1 MPSMT
6 AEKVDTATRNS
17 YKLIGELLDAFRPGP
32 PASNEGFR
40 VAEFL
45 VPAETSAVE
54 SALKT
59 LADLLKAADLE
70 GFRQTLSRLGPRIG
84 LSHDRALLAVLG
96 IQNLCLY
103 RLFRSGLGGTQT
115 VNSAV
120 LVQQLFDETLQR
132 VRAVYGHSNERATDQ
147 PPVRPADRINPLTA
161 REREIVSLL
170 MQGLRTREIASVL
183 NISTKTVEAHRS
195 HAMTKLKVRNVAQL
209 IYSALQLGLQPAP
222 FEKERLGLLR

>member
-1 MPSMT
+1 MPSLS
-6 AEKVDTATRNS
+6 AEKVDTSARNS

-40 VAEFL
+40 VAEIL
-45 VPAETSAVE
+45 GSGEGKTVE
-54 SALKT
+54 AALKP
-59 LADLLKAADLE
+59 LAELLKAADLE
-70 GFRQTLSRLGPRIG
+70 GFRQTLSRLGPKAG

-103 RLFRSGLGGTQT
+103 RLFRSGLGGAQI
-115 VNSAV
+115 VNCAG

-132 VRAVYGHSNERATDQ
+132 VRAVYGHANDRATDQ

-170 MQGLRTREIASVL
+170 MQGLRTREIAAVL
-183 NISTKTVEAHRS
+183 TISTKTVEAHRS

-222 FEKERLGLLR
+222 FEKERLGMLK